1 MEQKKEGKV
10 WLVGAGPSD
19 AELLTLKAKRV
30 LEQAEVVVYDRL
42 VGESILLMIPETA
55 EKIDAGKRSG
65 NHTMPQEQMNELLLK
80 KAQEGKR
87 VVRLKG
93 GDPFLFGRGGE
104 ELELLAKHNI
114 PFEVVPGVT
123 SAISV
128 PAYNGIPVTHRDYAS
143 SVHIITGHK
152 KKDEPLNLDFATLA
166 KLEGTLVFLMGVS
179 ALTDICQGLCTGGK
193 AKETPAALLSRGT
206 TAKQKRIVSTLEKL
220 PEKVKKNPLET
231 PAIIVVG
238 EVCGLAEDFNW
249 YEKLTLFGKKIIVTR
264 PRERSRVLAERLRSL
279 GAEVLEL
286 PTIEIHPNERFAD
299 ESIAVDECAATEK
312 DMQQNT
318 VNTEIQNGINK
329 TDMHTVRKLFQALE
343 DNYQYVIFT
352 SPSGV
357 NCFFDQLKKE
367 KIDIRRFAGAK
378 IAALGAGT
386 AKELQLHGVFADLVP
401 EVYDAAHLGIC
412 IGEDCED
419 GDNILIPRVRNGS
432 QELIREIQKRKKV
445 TIADLPIYDTIE
457 KEQKWVNVPKLVEE
471 GCMVVFTSA
480 STVRGFVKN
489 VPDTDLSHVKGI
501 CIGKQTAQ
509 EAKKAGI
516 SCVIAKSATLEDLLQ
531 TVLNCSS
538 QFD

>member
-10 WLVGAGPSD
+10 WLVGTGPSD

-87 VVRLKG
+87 VGRLKG

-220 PEKVKKNPLET
+220 PEEVKKNPLET

-286 PTIEIHPNERFAD
+286 PTIEIHHNERFAD

-329 TDMHTVRKLFQALE
+329 TDMHTVRKLSQALE

-538 QFD
+538 QSD

>member
-42 VGESILLMIPETA
+42 VGESILLMMPEAA

-80 KAQEGKR
+80 KAQEGKH

-179 ALTDICQGLCTGGK
+179 ALADICQGLCAGGK

-206 TAKQKRIVSTLEKL
+206 TAKQRRIVNTLEKL
-220 PEKVKKNPLET
+220 PEEVKKNPLET

-238 EVCGLAEDFNW
+238 EVCGLAEEFNW

-264 PRERSRVLAERLRSL
+264 PRERSRALAERLRSL

-286 PTIEIHPNERFAD
+286 PTIEIHPNDNF
-299 ESIAVDECAATEK
+299 SNECDITEK
-312 DMQQNT
+312 S
-318 VNTEIQNGINK
+318 IQKN
-329 TDMHTVRKLFQALE
+329 D
-343 DNYQYVIFT
+343 YQYVVFT

-357 NCFFDQLKKE
+357 NCFFDRLKKE

-386 AKELQLHGVFADLVP
+386 AKELEQHGIFAELVP

-412 IGEDCED
+412 IGEACAD
-419 GDNILIPRVRNGS
+419 GDHILIPRVRNGS

-489 VPDTDLSHVKGI
+489 VRDTDLSSVQGI

-516 SCVIAKSATLEDLLQ
+516 SCVIAKSATVEDLVQ
-531 TVLNCSS
+531 TILNCSS
-538 QFD
+538 QSDGK

>member
-42 VGESILLMIPETA
+42 VGESILLMMPEAA

-114 PFEVVPGVT
+114 SFEVVPGVT

-152 KKDEPLNLDFATLA
+152 KKDEPLNLDFTTLA

-179 ALTDICQGLCTGGK
+179 ALTDICQGLCAGGK

-206 TAKQKRIVSTLEKL
+206 TAKQRRIVSTLEKL
-220 PEKVKKNPLET
+220 PEEVKKNPLET

-238 EVCGLAEDFNW
+238 EVCGLSDEFNW

-264 PRERSRVLAERLRSL
+264 PRERSRALAERLRSL

-286 PTIEIHPNERFAD
+286 PTIEIHPNESSLSD
-299 ESIAVDECAATEK
+299 VLLND
-312 DMQQNT
+312 
-318 VNTEIQNGINK
+318 
-329 TDMHTVRKLFQALE
+329 
-343 DNYQYVIFT
+343 YQYVVFT

-357 NCFFDQLKKE
+357 NCFFEQLKKE
-367 KIDIRRFAGAK
+367 KIDIRRFFRAK
-378 IAALGAGT
+378 IAVLGAGT
-386 AKELQLHGVFADLVP
+386 AKELELHGIFADLVP

-412 IGEDCED
+412 IGEACAD
-419 GDNILIPRVRNGS
+419 GDHILIPRVRNGS

-489 VPDTDLSHVKGI
+489 VPDTDLSHVQGI

-516 SCVIAKSATLEDLLQ
+516 SCVTAKSATVEDLVQ
-531 TVLNCSS
+531 TILNCSS
-538 QFD
+538 QSDGK

>member
-179 ALTDICQGLCTGGK
+179 ALADICQGLCTGGK
-193 AKETPAALLSRGT
+193 AKETPAALLSCGT

-220 PEKVKKNPLET
+220 PEEVKKNPLET

-329 TDMHTVRKLFQALE
+329 TDMHTVRKLSQALE

-367 KIDIRRFAGAK
+367 KIDIRRFAGTK

-516 SCVIAKSATLEDLLQ
+516 SCVIVKSATLEDLLQ

-538 QFD
+538 QSD

>member
-42 VGESILLMIPETA
+42 VGESILLMMPEAA

-65 NHTMPQEQMNELLLK
+65 NHTIPQEQMNELLLK
-80 KAQEGKR
+80 KAQEGKC

-152 KKDEPLNLDFATLA
+152 KKDEPLNLDFTTLA

-179 ALTDICQGLCTGGK
+179 ALTDICQGLCNGGK

-206 TAKQKRIVSTLEKL
+206 TAKQRRIVSTLEKL
-220 PEKVKKNPLET
+220 PEEVKKNPMET
-231 PAIIVVG
+231 PAVIVVG
-238 EVCGLAEDFNW
+238 EVCGLSDEFNW

-264 PRERSRVLAERLRSL
+264 PRERSRALAERLRSL

-286 PTIEIHPNERFAD
+286 PTIEIHPNDNF
-299 ESIAVDECAATEK
+299 SNECDITEK
-312 DMQQNT
+312 WIQKNVEDTETQNENQKAEMHIDMTQ
-318 VNTEIQNGINK
+318 
-329 TDMHTVRKLFQALE
+329 KLSDVLLN
-343 DNYQYVIFT
+343 DYQYVVFT

-367 KIDIRRFAGAK
+367 KIDIRRFFRAK

-386 AKELQLHGVFADLVP
+386 AKELELHGVFADLVP

-412 IGEDCED
+412 IGEACAD
-419 GDNILIPRVRNGS
+419 GNHILIPRVRNGS

-489 VPDTDLSHVKGI
+489 VPDTDLSHVQGI

-509 EAKKAGI
+509 EAKKTGI
-516 SCVIAKSATLEDLLQ
+516 SCVTAKSATVENLVQ
-531 TVLNCSS
+531 TILNCSS
-538 QFD
+538 QSDGK